1 MAPRELVK
9 LGYAQRGKKKR
20 LDFILLPRFYFISW
34 QLIMSFAGDQMS
46 NR

>member
-1 MAPRELVK
+1 MAPSDLVK
-9 LGYAQRGKKKR
+9 LGYAQRGKKR

-34 QLIMSFAGDQMS
+34 QLIMSFASDQMS